1 MKHYSVML
9 NEAIDGLYIKSNGIY
24 VDCTLGYGGHSSEI
38 LKKLTTGYLYC
49 FDQDEEAIKYSRER
63 LKKIGR
69 RFTIIHSNFVDLKK
83 KLKEQKISKVDG
95 ILFDLGLSSPQI
107 DDINRGFTFMHDAP
121 LDMRMD
127 LNNKLDAKKVVN
139 TYSIEE
145 LTNIFFLYGE
155 EKMSKMI
162 AKKIVATRLEKEIN
176 TTTEL
181 VKVIESAVG
190 AKYFNKNHP
199 ERQIFQAIRI
209 EVNSELTV
217 LNQVLP
223 DAIDLLNP
231 GGRICVITFHSLE
244 DRIVKQIFKKE
255 SEIDD
260 LVKGLPEI
268 PEKYLPKLKLI
279 NKKPILPS
287 ESEIN
292 ENSRSKSA
300 KLRIVERI
308 WCDMANK
315 QIKKQRKFL
324 RLLRGE
330 RAIYFTLALIA
341 LAIPV
346 CNVYTKAILSES
358 NIALEEKKSE
368 IRKQEDIND
377 SLKMEISELASLDT
391 IQDVATEYG
400 LTYQNENI
408 KVVTND

>member
-9 NEAIDGLYIKSNGIY
+9 NEAIDGLDIKSNGIY

-38 LKKLTTGYLYC
+38 LKRLTTGHLYC
-49 FDQDEEAIKYSRER
+49 FDQDEEAIKYSKER
-63 LKKIGR
+63 LEKINNK
-69 RFTIIHSNFVDLKK
+69 FTIIYSNFADLKK
-83 KLKEQKISKVDG
+83 KLKEQKITKVDG

-107 DDINRGFTFMHDAP
+107 DDASRGFSFMQDAP

-145 LTNIFFLYGE
+145 LTNIFYLYGE
-155 EKMSKMI
+155 EKMSKII
-162 AKKIVATRLEKEIN
+162 AKKIVATRLDKEIE
-176 TTTEL
+176 TTSEL
-181 VKVIESAVG
+181 VKVIASAVG

-217 LNQVLP
+217 LSKVLP
-223 DAIDLLNP
+223 DAIDLLNK
-231 GGRICVITFHSLE
+231 GGRMCVITFHSLE

-255 SEIDD
+255 SEIDE

-268 PEKYLPKLKLI
+268 PKEYMPKLKLV

-287 ESEIN
+287 ELEIKD
-292 ENSRSKSA
+292 NSRSKSA
-300 KLRIVERI
+300 KLRIVERV

-315 QIKKQRKFL
+315 QVKKQRKL
-324 RLLRGE
+324 IRLLRGE
-330 RAIYFTLALIA
+330 RAIYFTLALIL
-341 LAIPV
+341 LAIPI
-346 CNVYTKAILSES
+346 CNVYTKAMLSES

-391 IQDVATEYG
+391 IQNVATEYG
-400 LTYQNENI
+400 LTYQNDNI